1 MEDRALY
8 LEADED
14 ITSAIDKLRK
24 APEGPV
30 QIVVPKRSTLLQS
43 VINLKLL
50 KKAAD
55 DSGRELV
62 LVTGD
67 KVATELAGRVG
78 LAVASAVGAKAVQPQ
93 VTEAAAA
100 PAAEEVIEDDTP
112 APVPPP
118 VSPAL
123 ADKRPEPMR
132 KAAPSAGRR
141 SFKEPEEPPAA
152 DAALAGTGLAAAAE
166 ATPETET
173 PRPAKSPK
181 VPNYAR
187 FNKRL
192 ILGGILIALLAG
204 YEAFMYFGTS
214 AKITLYAAASQVSV
228 NADFAV
234 DPNATAYDPKTNV
247 LPGQTLSGSKQVS
260 AAFQATGTKD
270 EGTKASGTITISNCY
285 DTNPHTFVAGTRF
298 QAPDGQIFRSTEDVT
313 VPGGQGSF
321 FGCTTPGKA
330 AVSVQA
336 DQNGDSYN
344 EAPAAY
350 SMPGLPSSEQTGQNS
365 ISAKGGQMSGG
376 TSKVVKVV
384 QQSDIDA
391 AQKAAFDQA
400 KSDEQKDL
408 KDRAKNGQYL
418 LGDSFAQTASGVTSQ
433 PDVGQEATSATL
445 TLTINYTELAVSAAD
460 LGKFLEQQ
468 AKQQMGDQNQ
478 IYDNGL
484 GGAQIN
490 ADGKTDAGL
499 AQFKADTSAYG
510 GVKIDTAALAKQVQ
524 GKRYGEALDMA
535 SKVAGVSRAEV
546 SLWPAWATNVP
557 HVGNH
562 VKVVVSIASAKP
574 KP

>member
-55 DSGRELV
+55 DSGRQLV

-78 LAVASAVGAKAVQPQ
+78 LAVASSVGGKAVLPDAP
-93 VTEAAAA
+93 EAADA

-112 APVPPP
+112 APVAPP
-118 VSPAL
+118 VSPAAAA
-123 ADKRPEPMR
+123 ADKRPEAMR

-141 SFKEPEEPPAA
+141 PAKEPEEAA
-152 DAALAGTGLAAAAE
+152 AGLAAAELAAGDPEPEE
-166 ATPETET
+166 APVKS
-173 PRPAKSPK
+173 AKAPK
-181 VPNYAR
+181 IPNYGR

-192 ILGGILIALLAG
+192 VWGGILIALLVG

-214 AKITLYAAASQVSV
+214 AKVTLYAAASQVSL
-228 NADFAV
+228 NTDFAV
-234 DPNATAYDPKTNV
+234 DPNASSYDPKTNI
-247 LPGQTLSGSKQVS
+247 LPGQTVSGSKQVS
-260 AAFQATGTKD
+260 TTFQATGSKD
-270 EGTKASGTITISNCY
+270 EGTKASGTMTVYNSY
-285 DTNPHTFVAGTRF
+285 DSSPHTLVAGTRF
-298 QAPDGQIFRSTEDVT
+298 QAPDGKIFRSNDDVT
-313 VPGGQGSF
+313 VPGATASVVHGQAVLQPGS
-321 FGCTTPGKA
+321 A
-330 AVSVQA
+330 QVAVTA

-344 EAPAAY
+344 EGPARY
-350 SMPGLPSSEQTGQNS
+350 SIPALNNNQIYGQ
-365 ISAKGGQMSGG
+365 GGQMSGG

-391 AQKAAFDQA
+391 AQKDALDKA
-400 KSDEQKDL
+400 KDDEIKDL
-408 KDRAKNGQYL
+408 KGKAKSGQYL
-418 LGDSFAQTASGVTSQ
+418 ITDSFSQ
-433 PDVGQEATSATL
+433 SAANVSSSPDLNQEATSATL
-445 TLTINYTELAVSAAD
+445 TLTINYSELAVSKAD

-468 AKQQMGDQNQ
+468 AKEQVGEQNQ

-484 GGAQIN
+484 GSAQIN
-490 ADGKTDAGL
+490 SDGKDSAGR
-499 AQFKADTSAYG
+499 AQFKVNTSAYG
-510 GVKIDTAALAKQVQ
+510 GVKIDTEALAKQVQ

-546 SLWPAWATNVP
+546 VLWPAWATNVP
-557 HVGNH
+557 HQSGH
-562 VKVVVSIASAKP
+562 VKVTVSIASAKP
-574 KP
+574 SP